1 MTIIRH
7 ALSLRRDAS
16 ALLPPEEVVE
26 DEAAHGKEDDEKCPQ
41 DLVAA
46 ASRATRKLQQCDDV
60 ENHDHDAAAAQR
72 PEVAH
77 TIEKVRAATG
87 EEDRRR
93 ENEYHGKRAMGC
105 SLHQHLQSEGDV
117 GCRKITR
124 RANAVECW

>member
-1 MTIIRH
+1 MTIMWH

-26 DEAAHGKEDDEKCPQ
+26 DEAAHGKEDDEKCPE

-60 ENHDHDAAAAQR
+60 ENHDHNAAAAQR

-77 TIEKVRAATG
+77 SIEKIRTTTG
-87 EEDRRR
+87 EEDRHR
-93 ENEYHGKRAMGC
+93 EDEYHGKRAVGG

-117 GCRKITR
+117 GCNALL
-124 RANAVECW
+124 RARNFLK

>member
-1 MTIIRH
+1 MTIMWH

-46 ASRATRKLQQCDDV
+46 ASRATRKLQQCDDA

-77 TIEKVRAATG
+77 TIEKARAGTS
-87 EEDRRR
+87 EEDRSR
-93 ENEYHGKRAMGC
+93 EKEYHGKRAMGC
-105 SLHQHLQSEGDV
+105 RPHQHLQSQGDV